1 MGQTPAL
8 MESNALPL
16 INTLKVTTCNLCN
29 YVEPPNAFYDM
40 ENIYSEKQW
49 QQKTR
54 WLKSTLRGLDSDI
67 IAFQE
72 VFSIEALRALT
83 KELGYPHFEFNQ
95 PPTVDAGYIYS
106 KPSLA
111 FASRFPIEKHPN
123 LSLCEP
129 FSGEFSRPPLHVS
142 LSIHGLG
149 DFDLINVH
157 LKSKRA
163 IIDGEHSGDNVMEWL
178 KELKGSALSSR
189 LRQQEALSLH
199 AQIVAHKRQKQRPFI
214 LLGDFNNVLNADE
227 FAPFRAQQRHRRND
241 SSAAIAPY
249 LFHDSWALIPHGMPV
264 RSLDTIKQPVTHY
277 YGESGQRI
285 DHILVSSEFVPQYEH
300 SLYELTEYQL
310 TDKHVVAP
318 TFGIDDVGSDHALV
332 SIRFESRH

>member
-1 MGQTPAL
+1 
-8 MESNALPL
+8 MESNTLTQ

-29 YVEPPNAFYDM
+29 FVEPPFAFYEM

-49 QQKTR
+49 QQKTH
-54 WLKSTLRGLDSDI
+54 WLKSTLRELNSDI

-72 VFSIEALRALT
+72 VFSIKALRALT
-83 KELGYPHFEFNQ
+83 IELGYQYFEFNQ
-95 PPTVDAGYIYS
+95 QPTVEAGYIYS

-111 FASRFPIEKHPN
+111 FASRFPIQKHPN
-123 LSLCEP
+123 LGLCEP
-129 FSGEFSRPPLHVS
+129 FNGEFSRPPLHVS

-163 IIDGEHSGDNVMEWL
+163 IIDGEDTRDNVTEWL
-178 KELKGSALSSR
+178 KELAGSTLSSQ

-199 AQIVAHKRQKQRPFI
+199 AQIVAHKRQTQRPFI
-214 LLGDFNNVLNADE
+214 LLGDFNNVLDANE
-227 FAPFRAQQRHRRND
+227 FTPFRTQQRHRRHD
-241 SSAAIAPY
+241 SHAAIAPY
-249 LFHDSWALIPHGMPV
+249 LFHDSWALIPHGIPV
-264 RSLDTIKQPVTHY
+264 RSQDAIKPPITHY

-285 DHILVSSEFVPQYEH
+285 DHILISSEFVPEYER